1 MENPDKDEVDTL
13 KSLFY
18 RFHIAEREQHQK
30 DYLEAGGDP
39 EKYVITPDEDE
50 DSFKAEMQIIKEK
63 RAKIFE
69 KQEAEKAENLKKK
82 LDIIEKIKGM
92 ATSPDE
98 ANKSFN
104 EFKALQQEF
113 KDIKAVPPE
122 KANEVWRN
130 YQLYVERFYDLLNL
144 NREAREYDFKKNL
157 EMKTTL
163 CEEAEKLDEEPDV
176 VSAFHQLQELH
187 AQYREI
193 GPVAKELR
201 DEIWA
206 RFKAAST
213 IINKKHQKHFE
224 VLREKEKENLE
235 KKTELCEKVENITKE
250 ENKTASD
257 WEKHTNKK

>member
-1 MENPDKDEVDTL
+1 MESPDKDEVDTL

-18 RFHIAEREQHQK
+18 RFHIAEREQHHK

-104 EFKALQQEF
+104 EFKALQQE
-113 KDIKAVPPE
+113 
-122 KANEVWRN
+122 
-130 YQLYVERFYDLLNL
+130 
-144 NREAREYDFKKNL
+144 
-157 EMKTTL
+157 
-163 CEEAEKLDEEPDV
+163 
-176 VSAFHQLQELH
+176 
-187 AQYREI
+187 
-193 GPVAKELR
+193 LR

-224 VLREKEKENLE
+224 ALREKEKENLE
-235 KKTELCEKVENITKE
+235 KKTGLCEKVENITKE
-250 ENKTASD
+250 DNKTASD
-257 WEKHTNKK
+257 WEKHTK